1 MAVAQVPRNFKLLA
15 ELEKGEKG
23 MGAGVWSPTRNPFI
37 QYLMLTPALQHAT
50 GACSYGLEDPEDIY
64 MTHWRG
70 TIWGPPHV
78 SSNSRS
84 QTSSPATL
92 GSNKTCARSI
102 QTILT
107 SHNPG

>member
-23 MGAGVWSPTRNPFI
+23 MGAGPSANSQPTTHDSR
-37 QYLMLTPALQHAT
+37 QSMLTLCFP

-78 SSNSRS
+78 SHPSPID
-84 QTSSPATL
+84 QTER
-92 GSNKTCARSI
+92 ARAM
-102 QTILT
+102 
-107 SHNPG
+107 HAFCR

>member
-23 MGAGVWSPTRNPFI
+23 MGAGLSYTPTPFNI
-37 QYLMLTPALQHAT
+37 PSTNDLFK

-64 MTHWRG
+64 MTNWRG

-78 SSNSRS
+78 
-84 QTSSPATL
+84 
-92 GSNKTCARSI
+92 
-102 QTILT
+102 
-107 SHNPG
+107 